1 MKLIEIFECS
11 SSCVASVAT
20 NLFSPIIKRNMEIP
34 KKKKKK
40 KKHENN
46 GNLV

>member
-11 SSCVASVAT
+11 SSCVASVST
-20 NLFSPIIKRNMEIP
+20 NLFSPVLKRNMDVP
-34 KKKKKK
+34 VKKKKKK

-46 GNLV
+46 GN